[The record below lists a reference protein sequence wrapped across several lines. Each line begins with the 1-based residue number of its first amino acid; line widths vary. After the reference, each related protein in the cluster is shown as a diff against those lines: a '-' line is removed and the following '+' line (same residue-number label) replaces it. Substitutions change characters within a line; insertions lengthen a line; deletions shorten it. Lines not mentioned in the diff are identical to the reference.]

1 MSTPRYGLARI
12 LSKRGL
18 ASRTQASEL
27 IRAGSVRVDGRCIR
41 DPEHPTQLDADIR
54 IDDKPATAVTKRYLA
69 YNKPRGLIVSQ
80 RDEKSRRTIFEQL
93 PNDLKLSAV
102 GRLDQ
107 ASEGLLLVTN
117 DTVWAARITE
127 PDFAVLKTYH
137 VQINRHLSEHEL
149 KRMTAGIPIDGDFLR
164 AHAVE
169 VLRAGEKTCWL
180 AMTLDEGKNR
190 HIRRM
195 LDALECEVLRLL
207 RVQIGSL
214 KLGELAKGQWREL
227 SDAEIE
233 AALQQSA
240 GPAKR

>member
-1 MSTPRYGLARI
+1 MNTTARYGLARI

-18 ASRTQASEL
+18 ASRTQASAL
-27 IRAGSVRVDGRCIR
+27 IQAGSVRVDGRLIR
-41 DPEHPTQLDADIR
+41 DPEHPTRLEADIR
-54 IDDKPATAVTKRYLA
+54 IDNQVATAVEKCYLA

-80 RDEKSRRTIFEQL
+80 RDEHSRRTIFEQL
-93 PNDLKLSAV
+93 PQHIKLSAV

-107 ASEGLLLVTN
+107 ASEGLLLVSN

-137 VQINRHLSEHEL
+137 VQINRHLSEVEL
-149 KRMTAGIPIDGDFLR
+149 ANMRSGIEVQGDWLR
-164 AHAVE
+164 AHAVS

-180 AMTLDEGKNR
+180 AITLDEGKNR

-195 LDALECEVLRLL
+195 LDALDCEVLRLL

-214 KLGELAKGQWREL
+214 LLGELAKGQWRNL
-227 SDAEIE
+227 SEAEVR
-233 AALQQSA
+233 AALE
-240 GPAKR
+240 P